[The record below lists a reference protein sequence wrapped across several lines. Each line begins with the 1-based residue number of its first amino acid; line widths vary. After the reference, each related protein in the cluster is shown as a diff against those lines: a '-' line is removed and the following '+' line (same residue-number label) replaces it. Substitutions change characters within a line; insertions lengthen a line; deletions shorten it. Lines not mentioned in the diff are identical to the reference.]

1 MRGVTEAANLPAV
14 IACRFI
20 PALNES
26 SRAHPLPS
34 WKGVGA
40 GSVALWDSA
49 DCLPFNPAPR
59 LLPTSGGDANI

>member
-1 MRGVTEAANLPAV
+1 MRGVTEAAILPTI
-14 IACRFI
+14 IASFV
-20 PALNES
+20 PALNEA
-26 SRAHPLPS
+26 SRGHLLRS
-34 WKGVGA
+34 WKWVAG